1 MAYLYGKLNQHI
13 ISMTGVYSLKG
24 VIKHYDWGGIS
35 FIPSLLQQDN
45 GDKKPFAEYWLGTHP
60 LGISQVSTTTGVQ
73 PLNELAGNLP
83 YLFKAQEVKEML
95 SIQAHPSK
103 KAAEIEFARE
113 NAEGIPLDAPNRN
126 YKDDNHKPEMLVALG
141 DFWLLHGFK
150 TADQLEAT
158 LQAVPELNVLLP
170 VWKEGGYSALY
181 QFIMEM
187 PAEKV
192 NQILEPL
199 VQRVLPLYKAG
210 ELKKDNPDFW
220 AGRAVLTFTKDHN
233 YDRGIFSIYLFNI
246 VHLNRGEGLFQD
258 AGVPHAYLEG
268 FNVELM
274 ANSDNVLRGGLTPKH
289 IDVPELLKH
298 VKCEA
303 TIPNIIHGQQDG
315 EGETSYATPAP
326 DFRLSLFDLKAGE
339 TVSFTPETVEI
350 LLLTNGKAELD
361 DEENLVKLQ
370 MGNPSAVVFPG
381 QTVYL
386 AAATDCTVFR
396 AREGIHNRE

>member
-1 MAYLYGKLNQHI
+1 MK
-13 ISMTGVYSLKG
+13 GVFTLKG
-24 VIKHYDWGGIS
+24 VIKHYDWGGFS
-35 FIPSLLQQDN
+35 FIPSLLKLDN
-45 GDKKPFAEYWLGTHP
+45 GEKKPFAEYWLGTHP
-60 LGISQVSTTTGVQ
+60 LGISTVEFEKGGTSG
-73 PLNELAGNLP
+73 LDILAGNLP

-113 NAEGIPLDAPNRN
+113 NAEGIPLEAAYRN

-150 TADQLEAT
+150 PADQLEAT
-158 LQAVPELNVLLP
+158 LQSVPELQVLLP
-170 VWKEGGYSALY
+170 VWREGGYTALY
-181 QFIMEM
+181 KHIMEM
-187 PAEKV
+187 PVEMVNKV
-192 NQILEPL
+192 LQPL
-199 VQRVLPLYKAG
+199 VKRVLPLYQAG
-210 ELKKDNPDFW
+210 DLQKDNPDFW
-220 AGRAVLTFTKDHN
+220 AGRAIETFTHDNN

-246 VHLNRGEGLFQD
+246 VHLKRGEGLFQD

-303 TIPNIIHGQQDG
+303 TIPAIIQGKANE
-315 EGETSYATPAP
+315 EGEISYATPVP

-339 TVSFTPETVEI
+339 TVSFTPESVEI
-350 LLLTNGKAELD
+350 ILLTNGVAELD

-370 MGNPSAVVFPG
+370 LGNPSAVVFPG

>member
-1 MAYLYGKLNQHI
+1 MK
-13 ISMTGVYSLKG
+13 GVFTLKG
-24 VIKHYDWGGIS
+24 VIKHYDWGGFF
-35 FIPSLLQQDN
+35 FIPSLLKLDN
-45 GDKKPFAEYWLGTHP
+45 GEKKPFAEYWLGTHP
-60 LGISQVSTTTGVQ
+60 LGISTVEFEKGGTSG
-73 PLNELAGNLP
+73 LDILAGNLP

-113 NAEGIPLDAPNRN
+113 NAEGIPLEAAYRN

-150 TADQLEAT
+150 PADQLEAT
-158 LQAVPELNVLLP
+158 LQSVTELRVLLP
-170 VWKEGGYSALY
+170 VWKEGGYVALY
-181 QFIMEM
+181 KHIMEM
-187 PAEKV
+187 PVEMV
-192 NQILEPL
+192 NKILEPL
-199 VQRVLPLYKAG
+199 VQRVQPLYQAG
-210 ELKKDNPDFW
+210 ELKKENPDFW
-220 AGRAVLTFTKDHN
+220 AGRAIETFTHENN

-303 TIPNIIHGQQDG
+303 TIPAIIQGTANE
-315 EGETSYATPAP
+315 EGEISYATPVP
-326 DFRLSLFDLKAGE
+326 DFRLSMFDLKAGE
-339 TVSFTPETVEI
+339 TVSFTPESVEI
-350 LLLTNGKAELD
+350 ILLTNGVAELD

-370 MGNPSAVVFPG
+370 LGNPSAVVFPG

>member
-1 MAYLYGKLNQHI
+1 MK
-13 ISMTGVYSLKG
+13 GVFTLKG
-24 VIKHYDWGGIS
+24 VIKHYDWGGFS
-35 FIPSLLQQDN
+35 FIPSLLKLDN
-45 GDKKPFAEYWLGTHP
+45 GEKKPFAEYWLGTHP
-60 LGISQVSTTTGVQ
+60 LGVSTVEFDKGGTSG
-73 PLNELAGNLP
+73 LDILAGNLP

-113 NAEGIPLDAPNRN
+113 NAEGVPLEAAYRN

-150 TADQLEAT
+150 PADQLEAT
-158 LQAVPELNVLLP
+158 LESVTELQVLLP
-170 VWKEGGYSALY
+170 VWKEGGYAALY
-181 QFIMEM
+181 KHIMEM
-187 PAEKV
+187 PVEKV
-192 NQILEPL
+192 NKILEPL
-199 VQRVLPLYKAG
+199 VQRVLPLYQAG
-210 ELKKDNPDFW
+210 ELKKENPDFW
-220 AGRAVLTFTKDHN
+220 AGRAIETFTHDHN

-246 VHLNRGEGLFQD
+246 VHLSRGEGLFQD

-303 TIPNIIHGQQDG
+303 TIPAIIQGKANE
-315 EGETSYATPAP
+315 EGEINYATPVP

-339 TVSFTPETVEI
+339 TVSFTPESVEI
-350 LLLTNGKAELD
+350 ILLTNGVAELD

-370 MGNPSAVVFPG
+370 LGNPSAVVFPG

>member
-1 MAYLYGKLNQHI
+1 MK
-13 ISMTGVYSLKG
+13 GVYTLKG
-24 VIKHYDWGGIS
+24 VVKHYDWGGFS
-35 FIPSLLQQDN
+35 FIPSLLKLDN
-45 GDKKPFAEYWLGTHP
+45 REKKPFAEYWLGTHP
-60 LGISQVSTTTGVQ
+60 LGVSEVEFEKGAKGG
-73 PLNELAGNLP
+73 LDSLAGNLP

-113 NAEGIPLDAPNRN
+113 NAEGIPLEATYRN

-150 TADQLEAT
+150 TAEHLEAT
-158 LQAVPELNVLLP
+158 LNTIPELQVLIP
-170 VWKEGGYSALY
+170 AWKEGGYSALY
-181 QFIMEM
+181 KYIMEM
-187 PAEKV
+187 PVETV
-192 NQILEPL
+192 NKILEPL
-199 VQRVLPLYKAG
+199 VQRVVPQYKAG
-210 ELKKDNPDFW
+210 ELEKDNPDFW
-220 AGRAVLTFTKDHN
+220 AGRAVQTFTKDKN

-246 VHLNRGEGLFQD
+246 VHLTRGEGLFQD

-303 TIPNIIHGQQDG
+303 TIPAIILGQTDA

-339 TVSFTPETVEI
+339 TVSFNPESVEI
-350 LLLTNGKAELD
+350 ILLTNGVAELD
-361 DEENLVKLQ
+361 DDENLVKLQ
-370 MGNPSAVVFPG
+370 LGNPSAVVFPG

>member
-1 MAYLYGKLNQHI
+1 MK
-13 ISMTGVYSLKG
+13 GVFTLKG
-24 VIKHYDWGGIS
+24 VIKHYDWGGFS
-35 FIPSLLQQDN
+35 FIPSLLKQDN
-45 GDKKPFAEYWLGTHP
+45 GEKKPFAEYWLGTHP
-60 LGISQVSTTTGVQ
+60 LGISTVEFEKGGTSG
-73 PLNELAGNLP
+73 LDILAGNLP

-113 NAEGIPLDAPNRN
+113 NAEGIPLEAAYRN

-150 TADQLEAT
+150 PADQLEAT
-158 LQAVPELNVLLP
+158 LQSVPELQVLLP
-170 VWKEGGYSALY
+170 VWKEGGYNALY
-181 QFIMEM
+181 KHIMEL
-187 PAEKV
+187 PVEKV
-192 NQILEPL
+192 NKILEPL
-199 VQRVLPLYKAG
+199 VLRVLPLYQAG
-210 ELKKDNPDFW
+210 ELQKDNPDFW
-220 AGRAVLTFTKDHN
+220 AGRAIETFTHDNN

-303 TIPNIIHGQQDG
+303 TIPAIIHGQPG
-315 EGETSYATPAP
+315 EEGEVSYMTAAP
-326 DFRLSLFDLKAGE
+326 DFRLSLFELKAGE
-339 TVSFTPETVEI
+339 TAAFTPESVEI
-350 LLLTNGKAELD
+350 ILLTKGVAELD

-370 MGNPSAVVFPG
+370 LGNPSAVVFPG

>member
-1 MAYLYGKLNQHI
+1 MK
-13 ISMTGVYSLKG
+13 GVFTLKG
-24 VIKHYDWGGIS
+24 VIKHYDWGGFS
-35 FIPSLLQQDN
+35 FIPSLLKQDN
-45 GDKKPFAEYWLGTHP
+45 GEKKPFAEYWLGTHP
-60 LGISQVSTTTGVQ
+60 LGISTVEFEKGGTSG
-73 PLNELAGNLP
+73 LDILAGNLP

-95 SIQAHPSK
+95 SIQTHPSK

-113 NAEGIPLDAPNRN
+113 NAEGIPLEAAYRN

-150 TADQLEAT
+150 PADQLEAT
-158 LQAVPELNVLLP
+158 LLSVPELQVLLP
-170 VWKEGGYSALY
+170 VWKEGGYSTLY
-181 QFIMEM
+181 KHIMEM
-187 PAEKV
+187 PQETINK
-192 NQILEPL
+192 LLGPL
-199 VQRVLPLYKAG
+199 VQRVLPLYQEG

-220 AGRAVLTFTKDHN
+220 AGRAIETFTHDNN

-303 TIPNIIHGQQDG
+303 TIPAIIHGQPG
-315 EGETSYATPAP
+315 EEGEVSYITPAP
-326 DFRLSLFDLKAGE
+326 DFRLSLFELKAGE
-339 TVSFTPETVEI
+339 TAAFTPESVEI
-350 LLLTNGKAELD
+350 ILLTSGVAELD

-370 MGNPSAVVFPG
+370 LGNPSAVVFPG

>member
-1 MAYLYGKLNQHI
+1 MK
-13 ISMTGVYSLKG
+13 GVFTLKG
-24 VIKHYDWGGIS
+24 VIKHYDWGGFS
-35 FIPSLLQQDN
+35 FIPALLKLDN
-45 GDKKPFAEYWLGTHP
+45 GEKKPFAEYWLGTHP
-60 LGISQVSTTTGVQ
+60 LGISTVEFEKGGTSG
-73 PLNELAGNLP
+73 LDILAGNLP

-113 NAEGIPLDAPNRN
+113 NAEGVPLEAAYRN

-150 TADQLEAT
+150 PADQLEAT
-158 LQAVPELNVLLP
+158 LQSITELQVLLP
-170 VWKEGGYSALY
+170 VWKEGGYAALY
-181 QFIMEM
+181 KHIMEM
-187 PAEKV
+187 PVEIV
-192 NQILEPL
+192 NKILEPL
-199 VQRVLPLYKAG
+199 VQRVLPLYQAG
-210 ELKKDNPDFW
+210 ELKKENPDFW
-220 AGRAVLTFTKDHN
+220 AGRAIETFTHDNN

-246 VHLNRGEGLFQD
+246 VHLSRGEGLFQD

-303 TIPNIIHGQQDG
+303 TIPAIIQGKANE
-315 EGETSYATPAP
+315 EGEISYATPVP
-326 DFRLSLFDLKAGE
+326 DFQLSLFDLKAGE
-339 TVSFTPETVEI
+339 TVSFTPESVEI
-350 LLLTNGKAELD
+350 ILLTNGVAELD

-370 MGNPSAVVFPG
+370 LGNPSAVVFPG

>member
-1 MAYLYGKLNQHI
+1 MK
-13 ISMTGVYSLKG
+13 GVFTLKG
-24 VIKHYDWGGIS
+24 VIKHYDWGGFS
-35 FIPSLLQQDN
+35 FIPSLLKQDN
-45 GDKKPFAEYWLGTHP
+45 GEKKPFAEYWLGTHP
-60 LGISQVSTTTGVQ
+60 LGISTVEFEKGGTSG
-73 PLNELAGNLP
+73 LDILAGNLP

-113 NAEGIPLDAPNRN
+113 NAEGIPLEAAYRN

-150 TADQLEAT
+150 PADQLEAT
-158 LQAVPELNVLLP
+158 LQSVPEFHVLLP
-170 VWKEGGYSALY
+170 VWKEGSYSALY
-181 QFIMEM
+181 KHIMEM
-187 PAEKV
+187 SQETV
-192 NQILEPL
+192 NKILSPL
-199 VQRVLPLYKAG
+199 VQRVLPMYQGG

-220 AGRAVLTFTKDHN
+220 AGRAIETFTHDNN

-303 TIPNIIHGQQDG
+303 TLPAIIHGHAG
-315 EGETSYATPAP
+315 EEGEISYATPAP

-339 TVSFTPETVEI
+339 TVSFTPESVEI
-350 LLLTNGKAELD
+350 ILLTNGIAELD

-370 MGNPSAVVFPG
+370 LGNPSAVVFPG